1 MGKIFNDQPCDE
13 IVFRCGDYEGSIH
26 LLVSLC
32 KNNGYDVF
40 TVRISDL
47 IDQYFE
53 FIRHLPEENLDFDIV
68 SDFLL
73 TASILLEIKAR
84 AMLQENNEEEDDTDD
99 IDPEEELKRRM
110 AEYKIFSEQAVEIK
124 KSETL
129 NRFYREPTFTD
140 KDARVSIKGFD
151 LNKLMEAFANVM
163 YKFTRYEEEAPV
175 KTIERDEYTVA
186 EKIESLINV
195 LKSHNQV
202 NFFDLFKEGFTKNE
216 VINTFLALLQLM
228 TKQFAVITQENIF
241 GDIVIALNPDCN
253 VAEYDYTQLAID
265 NDMDE
270 IKSE

>member
-32 KNNGYDVF
+32 KNNGYDIF

-53 FIRHLPEENLDFDIV
+53 FMRHLPEENLDFDLV
-68 SDFLL
+68 SDFLV

-84 AMLQENNEEEDDTDD
+84 AMLAENNEDEEEGDDV
-99 IDPEEELKRRM
+99 DPEEELKRRM

-129 NRFYREPTFTD
+129 NRFYREPTFSD

-151 LNKLMEAFANVM
+151 LDKLMQAFANVM
-163 YKFTRYEEEAPV
+163 YKFTRYEEDAPV

-186 EKIESLINV
+186 EKIESLIGV
-195 LKSHNQV
+195 LKLEREV
-202 NFFDLFKEGFTKNE
+202 KFFELFAEDYSKNE

-228 TKQFAVITQENIF
+228 TKQFAVVKQEENF
-241 GDIVIALNPDCN
+241 GDIIIAINPDCN
-253 VAEYDYTQLAID
+253 VDQYDYTQLAID

-270 IKSE
+270 TASE